1 MVEAEQAQHGNV
13 SYNCCLRIVRP
24 LILLRNDRVKE
35 IAVGLEPGKHT
46 LTCEIL
52 EDTLDPMGGTEFRLF
67 AIMHD

>member
-1 MVEAEQAQHGNV
+1 MEAGQAQYGNV
-13 SYNCCLRIVRP
+13 SCDCRLCIVRP